1 MQLHI
6 ISRGIKDAWH
16 CARHLFGV
24 RDRGVVGV
32 GVGGGGGGGR
42 GGSKRLQKAQIA
54 CIAHISPAYQCA
66 ASNKPGTQHAIRQR
80 RILSQIPQPPSVKK
94 NIFVS
99 WGTR

>member
-6 ISRGIKDAWH
+6 ISRGIKGAWH

-24 RDRGVVGV
+24 RYRGVVVVVGVGV

-80 RILSQIPQPPSVKK
+80 RILSQIPLL
-94 NIFVS
+94 
-99 WGTR
+99 

>member
-6 ISRGIKDAWH
+6 ISRGIKGAWH

-24 RDRGVVGV
+24 RDRGVVGGVGVGV
-32 GVGGGGGGGR
+32 GVGGRR

-80 RILSQIPQPPSVKK
+80 RILSQNPQPPYVKK
-94 NIFVS
+94 KHFC
-99 WGTR
+99 

>member
-6 ISRGIKDAWH
+6 ISRGIKGAWH

-24 RDRGVVGV
+24 RHRGVVG
-32 GVGGGGGGGR
+32 GVGGGGGR

-80 RILSQIPQPPSVKK
+80 RILSQIP
-94 NIFVS
+94 NLLL
-99 WGTR
+99 

>member
-6 ISRGIKDAWH
+6 ISRGIKGAWH

-24 RDRGVVGV
+24 RDRGVGV
-32 GVGGGGGGGR
+32 GVGWGGGC

-66 ASNKPGTQHAIRQR
+66 ASNKPGTQHAIWQR
-80 RILSQIPQPPSVKK
+80 RILSQIPQPPSVK